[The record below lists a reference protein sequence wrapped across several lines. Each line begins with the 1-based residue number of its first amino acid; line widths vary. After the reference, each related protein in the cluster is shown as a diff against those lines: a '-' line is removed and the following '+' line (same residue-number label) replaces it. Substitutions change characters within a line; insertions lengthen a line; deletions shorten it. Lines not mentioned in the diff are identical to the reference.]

1 MVIISRRAVV
11 GLAVEWDAA
20 SSMHL
25 VALVKWACHLA
36 HVGLVAEGEASGLGH
51 CGRGGWEG
59 RGTNGRVALGVI

>member
-20 SSMHL
+20 SSTHL

-36 HVGLVAEGEASGLGH
+36 HVGLVAEGETSGLGH
-51 CGRGGWEG
+51 
-59 RGTNGRVALGVI
+59 